1 MVVHLAAAAVAE
13 VDVVVVAAAADVVVV
28 VEAMEDTRPPPATSF
43 HYHCPQQTWLNLLQ
57 LTWILD
63 TELLPITRHM

>member
-1 MVVHLAAAAVAE
+1 VVVHLAVAVVAE
-13 VDVVVVAAAADVVVV
+13 VDVVEVAAAADVVV

-43 HYHCPQQTWLNLLQ
+43 HYHCPQQTRLNLLQ

-63 TELLPITRHM
+63 TEQLPITRHM